1 MINRQGHSGWCI
13 IKDQPDSLL
22 MDFKN
27 CSSYTEF
34 ADPEL
39 SVFVHY
45 PFTALNTF
53 HLSTEYQFLLF
64 NFYDLAV
71 DL

>member
-1 MINRQGHSGWCI
+1 
-13 IKDQPDSLL
+13 